1 MSRSVT
7 TSRCVIVARSTVTA
21 RISEN
26 SSILSS
32 CKIGRHEDLELTP
45 ETMGRTVEKSFNER
59 RQAKRFFN
67 RVAPAFHIID
77 RRLGPEY
84 RRALKVLSLST
95 DQTVLDIGTGTGTLA
110 AAFVERGHPVTGI
123 DFAERLLE
131 RARRRVPSGD
141 FRLMDL
147 VEVEAM
153 SSDSFDIVCLAY
165 VLHGLSPELRS
176 TTLHHAAR
184 LARNGVLIFDY
195 SCLGPWYVRL
205 IEWIEGPHYR
215 GFVALDMAEHLSEHQ
230 LTIEQSGETS
240 SVGGWWW
247 GKGKNEGEKGGRMK
261 VEG

>member
-1 MSRSVT
+1 MNPEYM
-7 TSRCVIVARSTVTA
+7 ARN
-21 RISEN
+21 IEN
-26 SSILSS
+26 SI
-32 CKIGRHEDLELTP
+32 D
-45 ETMGRTVEKSFNER
+45 ER
-59 RQAKRFFN
+59 RRAKRFFN
-67 RVAPAFHIID
+67 RVGLAFHVID

-84 RRALKVLSLST
+84 RRALEVLSLPKEA
-95 DQTVLDIGTGTGTLA
+95 TVLDIGTGTGTLA
-110 AAFVERGHPVTGI
+110 AAFVERGHQVTGI

-153 SSDSFDIVCLAY
+153 PAGSFDIVCLAY

-184 LARNGVLIFDY
+184 LTRNGLLIFDY

-205 IEWIEGPHYR
+205 IEWIEGPYYR
-215 GFVALDMAEHLSEHQ
+215 GFLARSMAEHLSAHQ

-247 GKGKNEGEKGGRMK
+247 GKGKKEGEQGRGREGEKGGK
-261 VEG
+261 DEG